1 MGATTDQL
9 SLRWKTTWGGRR
21 EGAGRPR
28 LARRKSVPHERRPE
42 HKHRFPVHLT
52 MRAQRGLP
60 SFRSD
65 RLFPCLRA
73 AIAAASRDR
82 FRIVHFSVQGDHLHL
97 IVEAEDTRSL
107 STGAQGLAI
116 RCARA
121 VNRGLGRKGRVWAD
135 RFHTRALRTPREVR
149 HGLVYVLFNV
159 KKHRPG
165 WRGLDSRSSARWFD
179 GFHAPQRAPASHPP
193 PVRPPSTWLATHGWR
208 RHGLLSPSE
217 SPRPPE

>member
-1 MGATTDQL
+1 MDRQL
-9 SLRWKTTWGGRR
+9 GLRLRTTWGGRR

-28 LARRKSVPHERRPE
+28 LPASRRRSVPHERRAE
-42 HKHRFPVHLT
+42 HKPRFPVHLT
-52 MRAQRGLP
+52 MRAVRGLP

-73 AIAAASRDR
+73 AIAAASRQR

-97 IVEAEDTRSL
+97 IVEAEDRPAL
-107 STGAQGLAI
+107 SSGAQGLAI

-121 VNRGLGRKGRVWAD
+121 VNKHLGRRGRVWAD

-165 WRGLDSRSSARWFD
+165 WRGLDPRSSARWFD
-179 GFHAPQRAPASHPP
+179 GFRERAATPALPA
-193 PVRPPSTWLATHGWR
+193 PVRPPRTWLATQGWR
-208 RHGLLSPSE
+208 LHGLLSPTE
-217 SPRPPE
+217 TPRPAD